1 MRAGANLLAAGGS
14 VKNSAG
20 GLRVPRANSQALLDE
35 GIMNDAQ
42 ELQVEHN
49 GEEELCDLGEGV
61 GTVTR
66 EQLVELFQVRGLNHH
81 HHHRR
86 RSDQQL
92 FTPLAQSAYAA
103 ASRRLVFSS
112 CTAELERAY
121 PHLWPH

>member
-42 ELQVEHN
+42 LLQLEHS

-66 EQLVELFQVRGLNHH
+66 EQLVELFQVRGLSRHHH

-86 RSDQQL
+86 RSG
-92 FTPLAQSAYAA
+92 
-103 ASRRLVFSS
+103 
-112 CTAELERAY
+112 
-121 PHLWPH
+121 H